1 LLQYSKYPRSVVDLV
16 DQEAFFVMIPF
27 NFRIVKT
34 IVLSLVAALPLGL
47 SMHLSAQTIEGA
59 VNAQV
64 GVDQA
69 AAASQDRI
77 NQTLDKTQSAASK
90 YAQSIAEA
98 ESMEKYNKQLGG
110 QVEEQEVEMVSIER
124 QLLDIETTNRE
135 VQPLMQKMVDT
146 LQQFVA
152 LDVPFLI
159 EERTNRVAGLQTLM
173 TKADVAIS
181 EKYRRIIEAYQIE
194 LEYGRTL
201 EAYEGLIGEGADAR
215 TVDFVR
221 LGRIALMY
229 QTLDGS
235 ETGYWNAEEKK
246 WTVDNSYA
254 HAVSE
259 ARRVAKKD
267 GAPDLLTVPV
277 PAPQEVRS

>member
-1 LLQYSKYPRSVVDLV
+1 
-16 DQEAFFVMIPF
+16 MIPF
-27 NFRIVKT
+27 NFRIVKS
-34 IVLSLVAALPLGL
+34 IVLSLAAALPLGL
-47 SMHLSAQTIEGA
+47 SIQVSAQTIEA
-59 VNAQV
+59 AATAQV
-64 GVDQA
+64 GVDKA

-77 NQTLDKTQSAASK
+77 NQTLDKTQDAASK
-90 YAQSIAEA
+90 YAQSLAEA
-98 ESMEKYNKQLGG
+98 ESMEKYNKQLGE
-110 QVEEQEVEMVSIER
+110 QVKEQEAQVVSIEK

-152 LDVPFLI
+152 LDVPFLL
-159 EERTNRVAGLQTLM
+159 EERTKRVASLQTLM
-173 TKADVAIS
+173 TEADVSIS

-221 LGRIALMY
+221 LGRISLMY

-254 HAVSE
+254 HAVAE
-259 ARRVAKKD
+259 ARRVAKKN

>member
-1 LLQYSKYPRSVVDLV
+1 
-16 DQEAFFVMIPF
+16 MIPF

-34 IVLSLVAALPLGL
+34 VVVSLAAALPLGFSL
-47 SMHLSAQTIEGA
+47 HVSAQTISGA
-59 VNAQV
+59 ANAQV
-64 GVDQA
+64 DVDKA

-77 NQTLDKTQSAASK
+77 NQTIDKTQDAASK
-90 YAQSIAEA
+90 YAQAIAEA
-98 ESMEKYNKQLGG
+98 ESMEKYNKQLGS
-110 QVEEQEVEMVSIER
+110 QVKEQETEMASIGQ

-146 LQQFVA
+146 LEQFVA

-159 EERTNRVAGLQTLM
+159 GERTNRVESLQALM
-173 TKADVAIS
+173 TQADVSIS

-235 ETGYWNAEEKK
+235 ETGYWNADEKK

>member
-1 LLQYSKYPRSVVDLV
+1 
-16 DQEAFFVMIPF
+16 MIPF

-34 IVLSLVAALPLGL
+34 IVLSLAAALPLGL
-47 SMHLSAQTIEGA
+47 SLQVAAQSVEGA
-59 VNAQV
+59 ATAQV
-64 GVDQA
+64 GVDKA
-69 AAASQDRI
+69 AAASQERI
-77 NQTLDKTQSAASK
+77 NQTLDKTQDAASK
-90 YAQSIAEA
+90 YAQSLAEA
-98 ESMEKYNKQLGG
+98 ESMEKYNKQLAE
-110 QVEEQEVEMVSIER
+110 QVKEQEEQVVTIE
-124 QLLDIETTNRE
+124 QNLLDIETTNRE

-152 LDVPFLI
+152 LDVPFLLA
-159 EERTNRVAGLQTLM
+159 ERTDRVASLQTLM
-173 TKADVAIS
+173 KQSDVAIS

-235 ETGYWNAEEKK
+235 ETGYWNAAEKK